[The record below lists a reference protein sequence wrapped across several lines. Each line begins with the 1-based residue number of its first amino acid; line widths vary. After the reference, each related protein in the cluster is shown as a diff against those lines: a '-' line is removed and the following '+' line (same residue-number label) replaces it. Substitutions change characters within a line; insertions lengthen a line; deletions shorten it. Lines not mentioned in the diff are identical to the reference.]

1 MNKLRG
7 NPWAVLATL
16 GLGFFMTLLDLTI
29 VNIAI
34 PDMMERLG
42 SSLDEALWVVSAY
55 ALVLAVTLITFGRLG
70 DLRGPRTLFAAGV
83 VLFTLASIACGL
95 AAGPGTLIATRAVQ
109 GLGAAMMVPQT
120 MVMIVAVFP
129 ADRRGA
135 AMGVWGSIAGVAT
148 ISGPTLGGLIVSTVG
163 WRWIFF
169 INVPVGIAVL
179 ALTFMLVPDIRPAR
193 AHKFDVVGV
202 LIVTAALF
210 CLSFGLQ
217 EGERYD
223 WNAGIMALIAGGV
236 ALLGVFVLHQR
247 RKQEDEPLVPFALFR
262 DRNFTV
268 MTVIVALISM
278 ALLGLVLPM
287 NIYLQSVLGMSA
299 VQAGLTLA
307 PSPLLSML
315 TAPFAGRM
323 SDRIGGKYVLLFGL
337 AVYGIGISLVL
348 ALAAV
353 DSRWYTFTL
362 PMAVVGL
369 GTGCLLAP
377 MATEAMRGVPP
388 RLAGAAS
395 GVNNTIRQIG
405 SVLGASVVGAVLQS
419 RLATTLHEEAANRS
433 GDLPAQSR
441 EGFVAAFSHGASP
454 DAGVLKELAAGLPGQ
469 AARQL
474 ADAAQAVY
482 SHGFVTTMNSTLVL
496 PLGAVAGSLLLC
508 LAAKNHLAV
517 KKASGATGASAPT
530 APPRPEPAR

>member
-1 MNKLRG
+1 MSKLRG
-7 NPWAVLATL
+7 NPWAVLMTL

-70 DLRGPRTLFAAGV
+70 DLRGPRTLFASGV
-83 VLFTLASIACGL
+83 VLFTLASVACGL
-95 AAGPGTLIATRAVQ
+95 AVDPGMLIATRAVQ

-120 MVMIVAVFP
+120 MVMIIAVFP

-179 ALTFMLVPDIRPAR
+179 VLTFLLVPDIRPAR
-193 AHKFDVVGV
+193 THKFDIVGV
-202 LIVTAALF
+202 LIVTVALF

-223 WNAGIMALIAGGV
+223 WNTGIVALIVGGV
-236 ALLGVFVLHQR
+236 ALLGVFVLYQR
-247 RKQEDEPLVPFALFR
+247 SKQDDEPLVPFALFK

-278 ALLGLVLPM
+278 ALLGLVLPV

-307 PSPLLSML
+307 PSPLLSMV

-323 SDRIGGKYVLLFGL
+323 SDKIGGKNVLLFGL
-337 AVYGIGISLVL
+337 AVYGTGISLVL
-348 ALAAV
+348 AFAAV
-353 DSRWYTFTL
+353 DSHWYTFTL

-377 MATEAMRGVPP
+377 MATEAMRNVPP

-419 RLATTLHEEAANRS
+419 RLATTLHEEAATRS
-433 GDLPAQSR
+433 SGLPAQSR
-441 EGFVAAFSHGASP
+441 EGFVDAFSSGASP
-454 DAGVLKELAAGLPGQ
+454 DADTIKELAQGLPTA

-474 ADAAQAVY
+474 AAAAEAVY
-482 SHGFVTTMNSTLVL
+482 DHGFVTTMHSTLIL
-496 PLGAVAGSLLLC
+496 PLGAIVGSVLLC
-508 LAAKNHLAV
+508 LAAKNHRSAQ
-517 KKASGATGASAPT
+517 KAAAAEQV
-530 APPRPEPAR
+530 APPQPEPSR